1 MNQIKS
7 TSEVTLTDLRRLG
20 LQGDATARLASGEEM
35 KLTSKYGLIPKKGY
49 VAGKLQTV
57 EMIAEYSKIY
67 RDIRTIKRGDI
78 LVAIGGV
85 IPAQDYEFLREHGA
99 VAIFGPGTVLPVAA
113 KKLLETLTSH
123 VQDEGND

>member
-35 KLTSKYGLIPKKGY
+35 KLTSKYGLIPKTGY

-57 EMIAEYSKIY
+57 EMIADYSKIY

-78 LVAIGGV
+78 LVARRIKRGNKS
-85 IPAQDYEFLREHGA
+85 ILQ
-99 VAIFGPGTVLPVAA
+99 
-113 KKLLETLTSH
+113 LTGKGYHRPS
-123 VQDEGND
+123 GKI

>member
-49 VAGKLQTV
+49 VAGKLV
-57 EMIAEYSKIY
+57 S
-67 RDIRTIKRGDI
+67 
-78 LVAIGGV
+78 V
-85 IPAQDYEFLREHGA
+85 
-99 VAIFGPGTVLPVAA
+99 
-113 KKLLETLTSH
+113 
-123 VQDEGND
+123 

>member
-20 LQGDATARLASGEEM
+20 LQGDVTARLASGQEM

-67 RDIRTIKRGDI
+67 RDIRTIKRGDV
-78 LVAIGGV
+78 LVARRIKQGNKT
-85 IPAQDYEFLREHGA
+85 ILQ
-99 VAIFGPGTVLPVAA
+99 
-113 KKLLETLTSH
+113 LTGKGYHRPS
-123 VQDEGND
+123 GKI

>member
-35 KLTSKYGLIPKKGY
+35 KLTSKYGLIPKNGY

-57 EMIAEYSKIY
+57 EMIVEYSKIY

-78 LVAIGGV
+78 LVARRIKQGNKT
-85 IPAQDYEFLREHGA
+85 ILQ
-99 VAIFGPGTVLPVAA
+99 
-113 KKLLETLTSH
+113 LTGKGYHRPS
-123 VQDEGND
+123 VKI

>member
-35 KLTSKYGLIPKKGY
+35 KLTSKYGLIPKTGY

-57 EMIAEYSKIY
+57 EMIADYSKIY

-78 LVAIGGV
+78 L
-85 IPAQDYEFLREHGA
+85 P
-99 VAIFGPGTVLPVAA
+99 
-113 KKLLETLTSH
+113 
-123 VQDEGND
+123 DELNKEINQSYS

>member
-35 KLTSKYGLIPKKGY
+35 KLTSKHGLIPKKGY

-67 RDIRTIKRGDI
+67 RDIRTIKQGNKTI
-78 LVAIGGV
+78 L
-85 IPAQDYEFLREHGA
+85 Q
-99 VAIFGPGTVLPVAA
+99 
-113 KKLLETLTSH
+113 LTGKGYHRPS
-123 VQDEGND
+123 GKI

>member
-49 VAGKLQTV
+49 VAGKLQIV
-57 EMIAEYSKIY
+57 EMIADYSKIY

-78 LVAIGGV
+78 LVARRIKQGNKT
-85 IPAQDYEFLREHGA
+85 ILQ
-99 VAIFGPGTVLPVAA
+99 
-113 KKLLETLTSH
+113 LTGKGYHRPS
-123 VQDEGND
+123 GKI